1 MVVWLPTKFWRCCRG
16 IIVVAESV
24 SFSELQQRILS
35 KRQSFN
41 LLLLILEIE
50 TSELLLQETASRSGI
65 AYVNVSLELSRQL
78 RQQIIIH
85 PREVAQTLDKMVRTF
100 PDQLL
105 ILDRLE
111 VLFTP
116 TLQLDVLRLL
126 LDLGRSGRLIAIWPG
141 EYQNTRLTYAMPGH
155 PEYREYEQPEKN
167 FPVTILTL
175 RR

>member
-1 MVVWLPTKFWRCCRG
+1 M
-16 IIVVAESV
+16 AESV

-41 LLLLILEIE
+41 LLLLILKIE
-50 TSELLLQETASRSGI
+50 TSELLLQETASRSGM

-85 PREVAQTLDKMVRTF
+85 PREAAQTLDKMVRTF

>member
-1 MVVWLPTKFWRCCRG
+1 
-16 IIVVAESV
+16 
-24 SFSELQQRILS
+24 
-35 KRQSFN
+35 
-41 LLLLILEIE
+41 
-50 TSELLLQETASRSGI
+50 
-65 AYVNVSLELSRQL
+65 
-78 RQQIIIH
+78 
-85 PREVAQTLDKMVRTF
+85 MVRTF